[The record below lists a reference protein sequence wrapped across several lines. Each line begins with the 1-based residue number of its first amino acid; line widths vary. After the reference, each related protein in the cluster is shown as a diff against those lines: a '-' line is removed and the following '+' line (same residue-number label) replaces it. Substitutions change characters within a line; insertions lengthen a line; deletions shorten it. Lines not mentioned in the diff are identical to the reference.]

1 MTRSRRDSQYSN
13 LRYSGNLQC
22 SASQPR
28 LQPGYRQLKPV
39 YSGSF
44 YCITITSSTPAS
56 SIFFSSPPSTFLL
69 FRHQK
74 VFFLCQ
80 PSISSHVPVLI
91 PSIRSAC
98 YHRRINDGR
107 RLRCHRRLL
116 ISTADNSTQVVTAPD
131 SDCRLL
137 VRPRL
142 HHPQSSFFPLSSS
155 PIADRGTNR
164 ACF

>member
-1 MTRSRRDSQYSN
+1 MTRSRRDSQHSN

-44 YCITITSSTPAS
+44 YCITTSSTPAS
-56 SIFFSSPPSTFLL
+56 SIFFSSSPPSTFSSSAIKNSPF
-69 FRHQK
+69 FRK
-74 VFFLCQ
+74 
-80 PSISSHVPVLI
+80 PSISSHFPALVS
-91 PSIRSAC
+91 SIRRAC
-98 YHRRINDGR
+98 YRRRIKDGR
-107 RLRCHRRLL
+107 RSRCHRRLL

-142 HHPQSSFFPLSSS
+142 HHPPSSFFPLSSS